1 MDLLLVAV
9 EEVHL
14 VFGSMDEVDLVL
26 VAVDKVDLVLR
37 SVDEVRPPP
46 PGPWMSL
53 TSSKDLATR
62 FTSSSTATMRSTLAM
77 ASTTRSISSTAIAW
91 RPCNGLDGSSTTLWP

>member
-9 EEVHL
+9 DEVHL
-14 VFGSMDEVDLVL
+14 VVGSMDEVDLVL
-26 VAVDKVDLVLR
+26 VAVDEVDLVLR

-46 PGPWMSL
+46 GPWTSL

-62 FTSSSTATMRSTLAM
+62 FTLSLAGK
-77 ASTTRSISSTAIAW
+77 AYPC
-91 RPCNGLDGSSTTLWP
+91 RPRTWQQG